1 MPRMA
6 APLIVSSVIVAFAL
20 AGCATP
26 TSEPG
31 ASDTTPLATTGSD
44 ASSTPIPT
52 TTPPAPA
59 TAPTREAPPAWDAC
73 VAAVGAEYPD
83 LPFIDDVWN
92 YEEDDVRDSADGAV
106 VEVRFGHL
114 ADGRIEAAYM
124 CDVSG
129 TPESPV
135 VARVYP
141 VDI

>member
-6 APLIVSSVIVAFAL
+6 APLLVSSIALVLAL

-31 ASDTTPLATTGSD
+31 AAETSGLATTGAD

-73 VAAVGAEYPD
+73 VDAVAAEYPD
-83 LPFIDDVWN
+83 VPFLDDVWS
-92 YEEDDVRDSADGAV
+92 YEDDDVRDSATGAV
-106 VEVRFGHL
+106 VEVRYGHT
-114 ADGRIEAAYM
+114 ADGRIEAAFS
-124 CDVSG
+124 CEVSG
-129 TPESPV
+129 TPQSPV
-135 VARVYP
+135 VEGVYP